1 MKNRETEFLSEVR
14 ELISDLRQRIE
25 CLEKMVA
32 EYEQGLDSE
41 DIDIEPIDLDIE
53 EPEVEQEVEREVERV
68 AEPEIKQEVEPEVE
82 EEVEPEAIGD
92 LPEDICMEQEPVQ
105 EAAPEEGHATTSE
118 EETEKEED
126 DIPVFEDNRQLWWTD
141 MPGSPV
147 RDIRSAISLN
157 DRILYIN
164 TLFNEDPMIFQDAVN
179 AINGMNSLREVVG
192 YVKERFP
199 QWNLDSETVYRF
211 MMAARRRVR

>member
-53 EPEVEQEVEREVERV
+53 EQETEQMAEPEIEQEVEQEFEQEVEQEVE
-68 AEPEIKQEVEPEVE
+68 Q
-82 EEVEPEAIGD
+82 EAIGD

>member
-41 DIDIEPIDLDIE
+41 DIDLEPIDLDIE
-53 EPEVEQEVEREVERV
+53 EPEVEQEVERV
-68 AEPEIKQEVEPEVE
+68 AEPEIEQEVESEVE
-82 EEVEPEAIGD
+82 QEVDQEAIGD

>member
-53 EPEVEQEVEREVERV
+53 EPE
-68 AEPEIKQEVEPEVE
+68 
-82 EEVEPEAIGD
+82 AIGD
-92 LPEDICMEQEPVQ
+92 LPEEIYGDPEAEP
-105 EAAPEEGHATTSE
+105 E
-118 EETEKEED
+118 
-126 DIPVFEDNRQLWWTD
+126 EDNRQLWWTD

>member
-32 EYEQGLDSE
+32 EYEQGIDSE

-53 EPEVEQEVEREVERV
+53 EPEVEQEVERV
-68 AEPEIKQEVEPEVE
+68 AEPEIEQEVESEVE
-82 EEVEPEAIGD
+82 QEVEPEAIGD

>member
-53 EPEVEQEVEREVERV
+53 EQETEQMAEPEIEQEVEQEFE
-68 AEPEIKQEVEPEVE
+68 QEVEQ
-82 EEVEPEAIGD
+82 EAIGD
-92 LPEDICMEQEPVQ
+92 LPKDICMEQEPVQ

>member
-53 EPEVEQEVEREVERV
+53 EQETEQMAEPEIEQEVEQEVE
-68 AEPEIKQEVEPEVE
+68 Q
-82 EEVEPEAIGD
+82 EAIGD
-92 LPEDICMEQEPVQ
+92 LPEEIYGDPEAEKEPEPGPEQEPV
-105 EAAPEEGHATTSE
+105 E
-118 EETEKEED
+118 EEEPEAEPVEEASD
-126 DIPVFEDNRQLWWTD
+126 NLVIEDNRQLWWTD

>member
-53 EPEVEQEVEREVERV
+53 EPEVEQEVERV
-68 AEPEIKQEVEPEVE
+68 AEPEIEQEVESEVEQEVETEVE

-92 LPEDICMEQEPVQ
+92 LPEEIYGDPEAEPVE
-105 EAAPEEGHATTSE
+105 EAG
-118 EETEKEED
+118 D
-126 DIPVFEDNRQLWWTD
+126 NLVIEDNRQLWWTD

>member
-53 EPEVEQEVEREVERV
+53 EQETEQMAEPEIEQEVEPEVEQEVEQVTEQ
-68 AEPEIKQEVEPEVE
+68 EIQQEVEPEVE
-82 EEVEPEAIGD
+82 QEVEQEAIGD
-92 LPEDICMEQEPVQ
+92 LPEDIYGDPEAEP
-105 EAAPEEGHATTSE
+105 E
-118 EETEKEED
+118 
-126 DIPVFEDNRQLWWTD
+126 EDNRQLWWTD

>member
-53 EPEVEQEVEREVERV
+53 EQETEQM
-68 AEPEIKQEVEPEVE
+68 AEPEIQQ
-82 EEVEPEAIGD
+82 EVEPEAIGD
-92 LPEDICMEQEPVQ
+92 LPEEIYGDPEAEP
-105 EAAPEEGHATTSE
+105 E
-118 EETEKEED
+118 
-126 DIPVFEDNRQLWWTD
+126 EDNRQLWWTD

>member
-53 EPEVEQEVEREVERV
+53 EPEVEQEVEQE

-92 LPEDICMEQEPVQ
+92 LPEEIYGDPEAEP
-105 EAAPEEGHATTSE
+105 E
-118 EETEKEED
+118 
-126 DIPVFEDNRQLWWTD
+126 EDNRQLWWTD

>member
-53 EPEVEQEVEREVERV
+53 EPEVEQEVERV
-68 AEPEIKQEVEPEVE
+68 AEPEIEQEVETEVE

-92 LPEDICMEQEPVQ
+92 LPEDIYGDPEAEPVE
-105 EAAPEEGHATTSE
+105 EAG
-118 EETEKEED
+118 D
-126 DIPVFEDNRQLWWTD
+126 NLVIEDNRQLWWTD

>member
-41 DIDIEPIDLDIE
+41 DVDIEPIDLDIE
-53 EPEVEQEVEREVERV
+53 EQETEQMAEPEIEQEVEQEFE
-68 AEPEIKQEVEPEVE
+68 QEVEQ
-82 EEVEPEAIGD
+82 EAIGD

>member
-25 CLEKMVA
+25 CLEMMVA

-53 EPEVEQEVEREVERV
+53 EPEVEQEVERV
-68 AEPEIKQEVEPEVE
+68 AEPEIEQEVESEVE
-82 EEVEPEAIGD
+82 QEAIGD

>member
-53 EPEVEQEVEREVERV
+53 EPEVEQEVERV

-92 LPEDICMEQEPVQ
+92 LPEDIYGDPEAEPVE
-105 EAAPEEGHATTSE
+105 EAG
-118 EETEKEED
+118 D
-126 DIPVFEDNRQLWWTD
+126 NLVIEDNRQLWWTD

>member
-53 EPEVEQEVEREVERV
+53 EPEVEQEVEQEVERV
-68 AEPEIKQEVEPEVE
+68 AEPEIEQEVESEVE
-82 EEVEPEAIGD
+82 QEVEPEAIGD
-92 LPEDICMEQEPVQ
+92 LPEDIYGDPEAEP
-105 EAAPEEGHATTSE
+105 E
-118 EETEKEED
+118 
-126 DIPVFEDNRQLWWTD
+126 EDNRQLWWTD

>member
-41 DIDIEPIDLDIE
+41 DIDLEPIDLDIE
-53 EPEVEQEVEREVERV
+53 EPEVEQEVERV
-68 AEPEIKQEVEPEVE
+68 AEPEIEQEVESEVE
-82 EEVEPEAIGD
+82 QEVEQEAIGD

>member
-53 EPEVEQEVEREVERV
+53 
-68 AEPEIKQEVEPEVE
+68 
-82 EEVEPEAIGD
+82 EPEAIGD

>member
-53 EPEVEQEVEREVERV
+53 EPEVEQEVERV
-68 AEPEIKQEVEPEVE
+68 AEPEIEQEVESEVEQEVETEVE

-92 LPEDICMEQEPVQ
+92 LPEDIYGDPEAEP
-105 EAAPEEGHATTSE
+105 E
-118 EETEKEED
+118 
-126 DIPVFEDNRQLWWTD
+126 EDNRQLWWTD

>member
-53 EPEVEQEVEREVERV
+53 EPEVEQEVEQEVERV
-68 AEPEIKQEVEPEVE
+68 AEPEIEQEVESEVEQEVEPE
-82 EEVEPEAIGD
+82 
-92 LPEDICMEQEPVQ
+92 
-105 EAAPEEGHATTSE
+105 EGSATTSE

>member
-53 EPEVEQEVEREVERV
+53 EPEVEQEVEQEVERV
-68 AEPEIKQEVEPEVE
+68 AEPEIEQEVESEVEQEVETEVE

-92 LPEDICMEQEPVQ
+92 LPEDIYGDPEAEPVE
-105 EAAPEEGHATTSE
+105 EAG
-118 EETEKEED
+118 D
-126 DIPVFEDNRQLWWTD
+126 NLVIEDNRQLWWTD

>member
-53 EPEVEQEVEREVERV
+53 EPEVEQEVERV

>member
-41 DIDIEPIDLDIE
+41 DIDLEPIDLDIE
-53 EPEVEQEVEREVERV
+53 EPEVEQEVERV
-68 AEPEIKQEVEPEVE
+68 AEPEIEQEVESEVE
-82 EEVEPEAIGD
+82 QEAIGD

>member
-53 EPEVEQEVEREVERV
+53 EPE
-68 AEPEIKQEVEPEVE
+68 
-82 EEVEPEAIGD
+82 AIGD
-92 LPEDICMEQEPVQ
+92 LPEEIYGDPEAEKEPEPGPEPEQVTKEETETETEPEPGPEQEPV
-105 EAAPEEGHATTSE
+105 E
-118 EETEKEED
+118 EEEPEAEPVEEAGD
-126 DIPVFEDNRQLWWTD
+126 NLVIEDNRQLWWTD

>member
-53 EPEVEQEVEREVERV
+53 EQETEQMAEPEIEQEVEQEFE
-68 AEPEIKQEVEPEVE
+68 QEVKQ
-82 EEVEPEAIGD
+82 EAIGD

>member
-41 DIDIEPIDLDIE
+41 DIDLEPIDLDIE
-53 EPEVEQEVEREVERV
+53 EQETEQM
-68 AEPEIKQEVEPEVE
+68 AEPEIQQEVEQ
-82 EEVEPEAIGD
+82 EAIGD

-105 EAAPEEGHATTSE
+105 EAAP
-118 EETEKEED
+118 K
-126 DIPVFEDNRQLWWTD
+126 EDNRQLWWTD

-179 AINGMNSLREVVG
+179 AINGLNSLREVVG

-199 QWNLDSETVYRF
+199 QWNMDSEIVYRF

>member
-53 EPEVEQEVEREVERV
+53 EPEVEQEVEQEVERV
-68 AEPEIKQEVEPEVE
+68 AEPEIKQEVE

-92 LPEDICMEQEPVQ
+92 LPEEIYGDP
-105 EAAPEEGHATTSE
+105 EAEPEEE
-118 EETEKEED
+118 
-126 DIPVFEDNRQLWWTD
+126 NRQLWWTD

>member
-53 EPEVEQEVEREVERV
+53 EQETEQMAEPEIEQEVEQEVE
-68 AEPEIKQEVEPEVE
+68 Q
-82 EEVEPEAIGD
+82 EAIGD
-92 LPEDICMEQEPVQ
+92 LPEDIYGDPEAEP
-105 EAAPEEGHATTSE
+105 E
-118 EETEKEED
+118 
-126 DIPVFEDNRQLWWTD
+126 EDNRQLWWTD

>member
-1 MKNRETEFLSEVR
+1 M
-14 ELISDLRQRIE
+14 
-25 CLEKMVA
+25 
-32 EYEQGLDSE
+32 E
-41 DIDIEPIDLDIE
+41 DE
-53 EPEVEQEVEREVERV
+53 EPE
-68 AEPEIKQEVEPEVE
+68 AETVE
-82 EEVEPEAIGD
+82 EAGD
-92 LPEDICMEQEPVQ
+92 NLVI
-105 EAAPEEGHATTSE
+105 EG
-118 EETEKEED
+118 
-126 DIPVFEDNRQLWWTD
+126 NRQLWWTD

>member
-53 EPEVEQEVEREVERV
+53 EPEVEQGVEQEVERV
-68 AEPEIKQEVEPEVE
+68 AEPEIKQEVE

-92 LPEDICMEQEPVQ
+92 LPEEIYGDP
-105 EAAPEEGHATTSE
+105 EAEPEEE
-118 EETEKEED
+118 
-126 DIPVFEDNRQLWWTD
+126 NRQLWWTD

>member
-53 EPEVEQEVEREVERV
+53 EQETEQMAEPEIEQEVEQEFEQDVE
-68 AEPEIKQEVEPEVE
+68 Q
-82 EEVEPEAIGD
+82 EAIGD

>member
-53 EPEVEQEVEREVERV
+53 EQETEQMAEPEIEQEVEQEFE
-68 AEPEIKQEVEPEVE
+68 QEVEQ
-82 EEVEPEAIGD
+82 EAIGD
-92 LPEDICMEQEPVQ
+92 LPEDICMKQEPVQ

>member
-53 EPEVEQEVEREVERV
+53 EPEVEQEVEQVT
-68 AEPEIKQEVEPEVE
+68 EPEIQQEVEQ
-82 EEVEPEAIGD
+82 EAIGD
-92 LPEDICMEQEPVQ
+92 LPEEIYGDPEAEKEPEPGPEPEQVTKEETETEPEPGPEQEPVE
-105 EAAPEEGHATTSE
+105 EAG
-118 EETEKEED
+118 D
-126 DIPVFEDNRQLWWTD
+126 NLVIEDNRQLWWTD

>member
-41 DIDIEPIDLDIE
+41 DIDIEPINLDIE
-53 EPEVEQEVEREVERV
+53 EPEVEQEVEQEVERV

-92 LPEDICMEQEPVQ
+92 LPEDIYGDPEAEPVE
-105 EAAPEEGHATTSE
+105 EAG
-118 EETEKEED
+118 D
-126 DIPVFEDNRQLWWTD
+126 NLVIEDNRQLWWTD

>member
-41 DIDIEPIDLDIE
+41 NIDIEPIDLDIE
-53 EPEVEQEVEREVERV
+53 EQETEQMAEPEIEQEVEQEFE
-68 AEPEIKQEVEPEVE
+68 QEVEQ
-82 EEVEPEAIGD
+82 EAIGD
-92 LPEDICMEQEPVQ
+92 LPEDICMKQEPVQ

>member
-53 EPEVEQEVEREVERV
+53 EPEVEQEVERV
-68 AEPEIKQEVEPEVE
+68 AEPEIKQEVE

-92 LPEDICMEQEPVQ
+92 LPEDIYGDAEAEPVE
-105 EAAPEEGHATTSE
+105 EAG
-118 EETEKEED
+118 D
-126 DIPVFEDNRQLWWTD
+126 NLVIEDNRQLWWTD

>member
-53 EPEVEQEVEREVERV
+53 EQETEQMAEPEIEQEVEQEFE
-68 AEPEIKQEVEPEVE
+68 QEVEQ
-82 EEVEPEAIGD
+82 EAIGD

>member
-53 EPEVEQEVEREVERV
+53 EQETEQMAEPEIEQEVEQEFE
-68 AEPEIKQEVEPEVE
+68 QEVEQ
-82 EEVEPEAIGD
+82 EAIGD

-164 TLFNEDPMIFQDAVN
+164 TLFNEDPMIFQDTVN

>member
-41 DIDIEPIDLDIE
+41 DIDLEPIDLDIE
-53 EPEVEQEVEREVERV
+53 EPEVEQEVEQEVERV
-68 AEPEIKQEVEPEVE
+68 AEPEIEQEVESEVE
-82 EEVEPEAIGD
+82 QEAIGD

>member
-41 DIDIEPIDLDIE
+41 DIDLEPIDLDIE
-53 EPEVEQEVEREVERV
+53 EQETEQM
-68 AEPEIKQEVEPEVE
+68 AEPEIQQ
-82 EEVEPEAIGD
+82 EVEPEAIGD
-92 LPEDICMEQEPVQ
+92 LPEDIYGDPEAEP
-105 EAAPEEGHATTSE
+105 
-118 EETEKEED
+118 K
-126 DIPVFEDNRQLWWTD
+126 EDNRQLWWTD

>member
-41 DIDIEPIDLDIE
+41 DIDLEPIDLDIE
-53 EPEVEQEVEREVERV
+53 EQETEQMAEPKIEQEVEQEFE
-68 AEPEIKQEVEPEVE
+68 QEVEQ
-82 EEVEPEAIGD
+82 EAIGD